1 MAWEVIWEPRGV
13 WRVFS
18 GTLELGDLL
27 SSVDVVQ
34 KDGRY
39 DSLRYSIND
48 FLAVE
53 QFNDPD
59 GITRGV
65 DQVLGQAIGGS
76 FSNSKL
82 VMAIVAT
89 KPQIVAVA
97 QIFLGG
103 VPYPVRLFSTVEE
116 ARVWV
121 EDMAS
126 APLSS

>member
-48 FLAVE
+48 FLAVDH
-53 QFNDPD
+53 FHDPE

-76 FSNSKL
+76 FSNSNL

-89 KPQIVAVA
+89 RPEIVAVA

-103 VPYPVRLFSTVEE
+103 VPYPVRLFSTVEA
-116 ARVWV
+116 AREWV
-121 EDMAS
+121 DEKS
-126 APLSS
+126 STPL